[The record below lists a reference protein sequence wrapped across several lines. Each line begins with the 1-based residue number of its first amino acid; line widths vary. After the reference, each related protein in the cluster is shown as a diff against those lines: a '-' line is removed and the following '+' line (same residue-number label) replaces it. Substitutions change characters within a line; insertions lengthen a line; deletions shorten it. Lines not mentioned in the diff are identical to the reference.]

1 MGAVEWL
8 LRAVNLR
15 RVFVQ
20 GRRVVHALA
29 GVSLAVAAGEFLVIT
44 GPSGCGKTTL
54 LNVLAGMDRPSAGE
68 VVLGDVPY
76 STLSEDGLSALR
88 RERLGYVFQF
98 HNLLPHLTALENV
111 ALPLRFRGWDPAR
124 ARERARE
131 VLEEVGLGARLHHRP
146 GQLSGGEQQRVAIA
160 RAVAHDPDLVLAD
173 EPTGNLDSRGAGL
186 VADLFARINRRG
198 RTLIVVSHDGALVER
213 AGRVLAMRDGRVL
226 SAGDGPAAGAVVGGG
241 GGERP

>member
-1 MGAVEWL
+1 MGLL

-29 GVSLAVAAGEFLVIT
+29 GVSLAVAAGEFLVVT

-54 LNVLAGMDRPSAGE
+54 LNILTGMDRPSAGE
-68 VVLGDVPY
+68 VVLGDVAY

-98 HNLLPHLTALENV
+98 YNLLPHLTALENV
-111 ALPLRFRGWDPAR
+111 ALPLRFRGWDAARAARR
-124 ARERARE
+124 AREI
-131 VLEEVGLGARLHHRP
+131 LEEVGLGARMRHRP

-173 EPTGNLDSRGAGL
+173 EPTGNLDSRAAAR
-186 VADLFARINRRG
+186 VADLFAQINGRG
-198 RTLIVVSHDGALVER
+198 RTLVVVSHDPALVER
-213 AGRVLAMRDGRVL
+213 AEKVLAMRDGAVAG
-226 SAGDGPAAGAVVGGG
+226 SASSRCGGQP
-241 GGERP
+241 EA